1 MGFILA
7 LCLFMFQGCDK
18 QGFDD
23 PTVFSG
29 VILFSDTMEPAGN
42 VEIRF
47 VATKNDFPVDD
58 SIEVI
63 NFRTPVDTQNG
74 VFEARFEGGLG
85 IDWIS
90 ITVSVIRED
99 GTQRSFVEPEDG
111 LFCNGAPC
119 FDFAPGVNY
128 NNMTILVP
136 RLEE

>member
-1 MGFILA
+1 MA
-7 LCLFMFQGCDK
+7 LCLFMFQGCEKD
-18 QGFDD
+18 DSND
-23 PTVFSG
+23 PTIFSG

-58 SIEVI
+58 SVEVI
-63 NFRTPVDTQNG
+63 NFRTPMDTENG
-74 VFEARFEGGLG
+74 VFEARFEGGLD
-85 IDWIS
+85 IDRIS

-111 LFCNGAPC
+111 LFCNGGSC
-119 FDFAPGVNY
+119 FEFPPGVTY
-128 NNMTILVP
+128 NDMIILVP